1 MSPSTVLSVWVRLL
15 SNLLRHRPTTQK
27 WNQRTPREVKS
38 SLKEFL
44 AEVPVVGAVDEAV
57 DVVVVVIVDV
67 HEVEVSVVGRRLRP
81 MTLLLE
87 SSP

>member
-1 MSPSTVLSVWVRLL
+1 MSPSTVLSVWVCLI
-15 SNLLRHRPTTQK
+15 SNLLRHRPATQK
-27 WNQRTPREVKS
+27 WNPRTPREVKS
-38 SLKEFL
+38 SLKAFL
-44 AEVPVVGAVDEAV
+44 AEVYVVGVVDEDV

-87 SSP
+87 IWP